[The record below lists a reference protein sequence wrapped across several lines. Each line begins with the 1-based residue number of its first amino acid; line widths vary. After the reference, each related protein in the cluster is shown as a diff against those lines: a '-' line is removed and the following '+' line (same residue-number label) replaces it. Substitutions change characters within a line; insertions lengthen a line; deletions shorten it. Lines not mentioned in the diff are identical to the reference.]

1 MNLKMP
7 FSLSNKEVNLEHPE
21 SSVAE
26 QNNFLRDLKALLY
39 LVKEGTVVN
48 AFSKIGPELVTLD
61 TGEVMDLVIVNCF
74 REAPNIGKAMFTEF
88 VRDRIETCSKPL
100 SAVIPR
106 ANLYTNSNR
115 PPVDLKKGAN
125 KLGSARAKAALITQL
140 FLCLL
145 GRPDGDIDDFFQ
157 T

>member
-1 MNLKMP
+1 M
-7 FSLSNKEVNLEHPE
+7 
-21 SSVAE
+21 
-26 QNNFLRDLKALLY
+26 
-39 LVKEGTVVN
+39 
-48 AFSKIGPELVTLD
+48 
-61 TGEVMDLVIVNCF
+61 
-74 REAPNIGKAMFTEF
+74 
-88 VRDRIETCSKPL
+88 RDRIETCSKPL
-100 SAVIPR
+100 SDVIPR

-140 FLCLL
+140 FLSLL